1 MEKRNL
7 TCIGCPMGCQITVE
21 FEGEEVFSVK
31 GNTCAIGDKYAR
43 QEVTHPER
51 TVTSTVVVVGGAKE
65 RTSVKTNANIP
76 KDKIFQCMEEINK
89 GLPGLDC
96 GSCGA
101 PTCRAM
107 AEDIVRGKAKE
118 TDCIHKLKAKIQS
131 VYDQLKNTI

>member
-51 TVTSTVVVVGGAKE
+51 TVTSTVVVVG
-65 RTSVKTNANIP
+65 V
-76 KDKIFQCMEEINK
+76 FQCMEEINK
-89 GLPGLDC
+89 VRAQAPLAIGDVVVKDVC
-96 GSCGA
+96 GTGVDVVV
-101 PTCRAM
+101 T
-107 AEDIVRGKAKE
+107 
-118 TDCIHKLKAKIQS
+118 
-131 VYDQLKNTI
+131 KNCEIA

>member
-51 TVTSTVVVVGGAKE
+51 TVTSTFR
-65 RTSVKTNANIP
+65 RTRSSSAWMRSTK
-76 KDKIFQCMEEINK
+76 
-89 GLPGLDC
+89 
-96 GSCGA
+96 SA
-101 PTCRAM
+101 PR
-107 AEDIVRGKAKE
+107 
-118 TDCIHKLKAKIQS
+118 HL
-131 VYDQLKNTI
+131 

>member
-65 RTSVKTNANIP
+65 RTDVVI
-76 KDKIFQCMEEINK
+76 KDV
-89 GLPGLDC
+89 C
-96 GSCGA
+96 GTGV
-101 PTCRAM
+101 
-107 AEDIVRGKAKE
+107 DVIV
-118 TDCIHKLKAKIQS
+118 T
-131 VYDQLKNTI
+131 KNCESA

>member
-51 TVTSTVVVVGGAKE
+51 TVTSTVIVTGGDKE
-65 RTSVKTNANIP
+65 RCSVKTKGNIP
-76 KDKIFQCMEEINK
+76 KEKIFACMDAINHAIVA
-89 GLPGLDC
+89 
-96 GSCGA
+96 A
-101 PTCRAM
+101 PVRIG
-107 AEDIVRGKAKE
+107 DIVIKDVCGTGVDVVATKTLNA
-118 TDCIHKLKAKIQS
+118 D
-131 VYDQLKNTI
+131 

>member
-65 RTSVKTNANIP
+65 RTTFRRTRSSSAWMRSTK
-76 KDKIFQCMEEINK
+76 
-89 GLPGLDC
+89 
-96 GSCGA
+96 SA
-101 PTCRAM
+101 PR
-107 AEDIVRGKAKE
+107 
-118 TDCIHKLKAKIQS
+118 HL
-131 VYDQLKNTI
+131 

>member
-51 TVTSTVVVVGGAKE
+51 TVTSTVIVTGGDKE
-65 RTSVKTNANIP
+65 RCSVKTKGNIP
-76 KDKIFQCMEEINK
+76 KEKIFDCMADIK
-89 GLPGLDC
+89 SVTASLPVKVGDVMISDVAGTGIDVIATRSVGGL
-96 GSCGA
+96 
-101 PTCRAM
+101 
-107 AEDIVRGKAKE
+107 
-118 TDCIHKLKAKIQS
+118 
-131 VYDQLKNTI
+131 